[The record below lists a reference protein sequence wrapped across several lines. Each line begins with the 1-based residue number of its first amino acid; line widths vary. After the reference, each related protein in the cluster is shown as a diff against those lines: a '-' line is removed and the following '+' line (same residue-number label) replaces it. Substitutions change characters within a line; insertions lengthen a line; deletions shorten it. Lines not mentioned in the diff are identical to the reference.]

1 MNHMTICNLRTE
13 YEELAKAFSR
23 SCGNGSSINTLE
35 WFVNNGYKSNRLRF
49 GYERA
54 MEIAK
59 LLIAEHKNV
68 RRDQTESSDSTK
80 NY

>member
-35 WFVNNGYKSNRLRF
+35 WFVNYGFKSNRLRF

-54 MEIAK
+54 MEIAN
-59 LLIAEHKNV
+59 LLIAEQENV
-68 RRDQTESSDSTK
+68 RRDQAKGNS
-80 NY
+80 

>member
-13 YEELAKAFSR
+13 YEELATAFSR

-35 WFVNNGYKSNRLRF
+35 WFVNNGYNSNRLRF

-68 RRDQTESSDSTK
+68 GRDQTSTE

>member
-54 MEIAK
+54 MEIAN
-59 LLIAEHKNV
+59 LLIAEQENV
-68 RRDQTESSDSTK
+68 RRDQAKGNS
-80 NY
+80 